1 MSNQVTPIPEGY
13 HTITPYLIVKDGAG
27 AVAFYEKAFKAERK
41 EVMQDDSG
49 NIRHAELKIGDSM
62 LMLGQHDQVEDRSEK
77 LFPRVS
83 IYLYVPNVDELVASA
98 EAAGAKIT
106 QPVSTKFY
114 GNREGGIED
123 PYGIVW
129 WVATRVELVSAEE
142 TARRAAEHKPA

>member
-13 HTITPYLIVKDGAG
+13 HTVTPYLIVKDGSG
-27 AVAFYEKAFKAERK
+27 AVAFYEKAFRATAT
-41 EVMQDDSG
+41 EVMRDDAG
-49 NIRHAELKIGDSM
+49 NIRHAELKVGDSN
-62 LMLGQHDQVEDRSEK
+62 LMLGQHDQVEERSEK

-83 IYLYVPNVDELVASA
+83 IYLYVDDVDDVVARA

-123 PYGIVW
+123 PFGIVW
-129 WVATRVELVSAEE
+129 WVATRVEVVSPEE
-142 TARRAAEHKPA
+142 LNRRAAEQKPS